1 LLEEIDQCELA
12 DRMTS
17 EVTVY
22 KYVCMYVV
30 LVPLIARPAGKEAWD
45 MRPEA
50 WGIRSIFGRRCLL
63 CPHWLRWCP
72 AA

>member
-1 LLEEIDQCELA
+1 MLEEIDQCELA

-30 LVPLIARPAGKEAWD
+30 LGPLIARRAGKEAWD
-45 MRPEA
+45 MRP
-50 WGIRSIFGRRCLL
+50 
-63 CPHWLRWCP
+63 
-72 AA
+72 

>member
-1 LLEEIDQCELA
+1 LMEETDQCELA

-30 LVPLIARPAGKEAWD
+30 LVPLIARRAGKEAWD
-45 MRPEA
+45 MRP
-50 WGIRSIFGRRCLL
+50 
-63 CPHWLRWCP
+63 
-72 AA
+72 